1 MGESGNSPSNALI
14 HAIVLNVQKPNLNS
28 LHKSSDKSVSG
39 HDTQDTSL
47 YLRRTDD
54 GHTECRHRDGRRG
67 KMRSSVD
74 SRSNTDIDRL
84 LFLGLLLL
92 LLQMLRRLGS
102 LRKGVEEEG
111 FGVELTVETGVGY
124 VVGPV
129 VPVE

>member
-1 MGESGNSPSNALI
+1 METRLQNAFI
-14 HAIVLNVQKPNLNS
+14 HAIVLNVQKPNLNP

-47 YLRRTDD
+47 YLHHTDD
-54 GHTECRHRDGRRG
+54 VHTECRHRDDRKA
-67 KMRSSVD
+67 KMRSFVD

-92 LLQMLRRLGS
+92 LLPMLRRLGP
-102 LRKGVEEEG
+102 LRKGVEEVG
-111 FGVELTVETGVGY
+111 FGVGLTVGTEVGY
-124 VVGPV
+124 VVGLV

>member
-1 MGESGNSPSNALI
+1 
-14 HAIVLNVQKPNLNS
+14 
-28 LHKSSDKSVSG
+28 
-39 HDTQDTSL
+39 
-47 YLRRTDD
+47 
-54 GHTECRHRDGRRG
+54 
-67 KMRSSVD
+67 MRSSVD